1 MMIILTTFIAAFI
14 FSFIGSI
21 PPGTLNLTA
30 IQLGLEH
37 RINTA
42 WRFSLAAAAIE
53 IPYGWIAIEFESFLT
68 ASTGI
73 SEYFKL
79 IAGIVMLALGGLNLF
94 TLKKTTRLKERFNA
108 SGFRRGLILS
118 ILNPM
123 ALPFWIAMTAYLKST
138 GWVMLSSTAEKISY
152 LLGVAGGALILLILM
167 AYSAKK
173 VIAQFE
179 GNTALKKIPGIT
191 LLLLGCYAILAHF
204 I

>member
-1 MMIILTTFIAAFI
+1 MIILTTFIAAFI

-37 RINTA
+37 RIDTA
-42 WRFSLAAAAIE
+42 WRFSIAAALVE
-53 IPYGWIAIEFESFLT
+53 IPYGWIAIEFENLLT
-68 ASTGI
+68 TTTGI
-73 SEYFKL
+73 NQYFKL
-79 IAGIVMLALGGLNLF
+79 IAGIVMLILGALNLF

-118 ILNPM
+118 ALNPM

-138 GWVMLSSTAEKISY
+138 GWVMLSSTAEKITY
-152 LLGVAGGALILLILM
+152 LLGVAIGALFLLILM
-167 AYSAKK
+167 SYSAKK

-191 LLLLGCYAILAHF
+191 LLLLGCYGILAHF

>member
-1 MMIILTTFIAAFI
+1 MIILTTFIAAFI

-37 RINTA
+37 RTDTA
-42 WRFSLAAAAIE
+42 WRFSIAAALVE
-53 IPYGWIAIEFESFLT
+53 IPYGWIAIEFENLLT
-68 ASTGI
+68 TTTGI
-73 SEYFKL
+73 NQYFKL
-79 IAGIVMLALGGLNLF
+79 IAGIVMLILGALNLF

-118 ILNPM
+118 ALNPM

-138 GWVMLSSTAEKISY
+138 GWVMLSSTAEKITY
-152 LLGVAGGALILLILM
+152 LLGVAIGALFLLILM
-167 AYSAKK
+167 SYSAKK

-191 LLLLGCYAILAHF
+191 LLLLGCYGILTYF